1 MARAATNPRERL
13 CDTRRK
19 QKAHKSMQHIMG
31 NVNSMRGG
39 KSGNRGKTLGN
50 GEASQGETKLITRRG
65 NVITKIFSPSSAA
78 CQGNK
83 MPFVK
88 RCPTEQISSGQ
99 AQGKSLMSFMSV
111 RECVCVEAILC
122 HFLNLMIYEPR
133 QLIKLIKIS
142 LNFGAVQQR
151 LIFKCLRYR
160 FLGLTIPTISH
171 FSYLLTLSFDICACH
186 MHINSAQRE
195 LFRTAC
201 GKKFSLWPTYSRGRN
216 DAVFL

>member
-1 MARAATNPRERL
+1 MAHKIMKHSNNNNNMARAATNPRERL

-31 NVNSMRGG
+31 NVNSMRRGKIG
-39 KSGNRGKTLGN
+39 KSGEKFGRGRNWNR
-50 GEASQGETKLITRRG
+50 EASQGETKLITRRG

-111 RECVCVEAILC
+111 RVCVCGTNTMPHSE
-122 HFLNLMIYEPR
+122 
-133 QLIKLIKIS
+133 
-142 LNFGAVQQR
+142 
-151 LIFKCLRYR
+151 
-160 FLGLTIPTISH
+160 
-171 FSYLLTLSFDICACH
+171 FDD
-186 MHINSAQRE
+186 
-195 LFRTAC
+195 L
-201 GKKFSLWPTYSRGRN
+201 
-216 DAVFL
+216 